1 MVQRL
6 LALVAIAVY
15 FGMDFAF
22 RAAPRCDEH
31 ESRAR
36 GRRTTGL
43 LALGYWLA
51 LLALVAGL
59 TWGPRWSGGVRWAGL
74 VVAVAGLAW
83 RGWAMRTLGVFY
95 TRTLRVAT
103 KQRLITTGPY
113 RWIRHPGYLGS
124 LMVWGGAAVASGAIL
139 ASVVVLAVLA
149 PVYIYR
155 IAAEEH
161 MLRREMGDEYAA
173 YAERTWR
180 LLPRLF

>member
-1 MVQRL
+1 MVRL
-6 LALVAIAVY
+6 LALVAIAAY

-22 RAAPRCDEH
+22 RAAPRCDKY
-31 ESRAR
+31 ESAAP
-36 GRRTTGL
+36 GRRTTGV

-59 TWGPRWSGGVRWAGL
+59 TWGPQWSGGVRWAGL
-74 VVAVAGLAW
+74 LVAVTGLVW

-95 TRTLRVAT
+95 TRTLRVVT
-103 KQRLITTGPY
+103 KQRLVTTGPY

-124 LMVWGGAAVASGAIL
+124 LMVWGGAAVATGAIL

-149 PVYIYR
+149 PTYIYR
-155 IAAEEH
+155 IAAEEQ
-161 MLRREMGDEYAA
+161 MLRRELGDEYAA
-173 YAERTWR
+173 YAEHTWR